1 MSCENCR
8 YFGVMEFY
16 NGSYQCP
23 NCKQQPYNEC
33 CGGQNSEPITIIREQ
48 VEWVPYNGK
57 SE

>member
-33 CGGQNSEPITIIREQ
+33 CGGQKIEPIKT
-48 VEWVPYNGK
+48 VCSPVTWVPYNEK
-57 SE
+57 